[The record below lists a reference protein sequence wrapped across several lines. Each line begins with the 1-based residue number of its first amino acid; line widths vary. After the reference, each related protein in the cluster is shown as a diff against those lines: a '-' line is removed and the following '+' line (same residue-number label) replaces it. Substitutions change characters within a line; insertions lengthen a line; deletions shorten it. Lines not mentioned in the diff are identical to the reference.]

1 MESIYRSK
9 ADSQIANLTLT
20 ARAFEKVYLSRSLP
34 INCDNESVFK
44 ERIGS

>member
-9 ADSQIANLTLT
+9 AASQIANLTLS

-34 INCDNESVFK
+34 DNSANESVSK
-44 ERIGS
+44 EISGS